1 LLHYPV
7 TLAESALLL
16 LVAAIAGALNSI
28 AGGGSFISFPTLV
41 FLGLPSVNA
50 NATNTLGLWPGTM
63 ASAGAYRK
71 AMNATMLKRLVPLI
85 IITLAGSLVGAH
97 LLLKTRVATFDRL
110 VPWLLLQ
117 GTVLFLFRAKI
128 TAGVAQR
135 RQQDG
140 PSRWQVMGVTV
151 AQAALGI
158 YIGYFGAG
166 VGIVML
172 PLLSLM
178 GIENIHAMSGVRTFM
193 VTCGNAAAIA
203 VFIFAHAVYWPQA
216 LLMMLGA
223 TAGGYAGAYFA
234 QKMEPKTVSY
244 LVVAIGAGMTAYFFW
259 KTYLRG

>member
-1 LLHYPV
+1 LLHYRV
-7 TLAESALLL
+7 TLAEIALLL

-28 AGGGSFISFPTLV
+28 AGGGSFVSFPALV

-71 AMNATMLKRLVPLI
+71 AMDGAMLRRLVPLI
-85 IITLAGSLVGAH
+85 IITLAGSLVGAR
-97 LLLKTRVATFDRL
+97 LLLKTHVTTFDRL
-110 VPWLLLQ
+110 VPWLLLL
-117 GTVLFLFRAKI
+117 GTVLFIFRARI
-128 TAGVAQR
+128 TGWVAQR
-135 RQQDG
+135 RQADG
-140 PSRWQVMGVTV
+140 PSRWQVMGVTL

-178 GIENIHAMSGVRTFM
+178 GIDNIHAMSGVRTFL
-193 VTCGNAAAIA
+193 VTCGNTVAIA

-223 TAGGYAGAYFA
+223 VAGGYAGAYFA
-234 QKMEPKTVSY
+234 QKMQPKTVGT
-244 LVVAIGAGMTAYFFW
+244 LVVTIGAATTAYFFW
-259 KTYLRG
+259 KAYLRV

>member
-1 LLHYPV
+1 V
-7 TLAESALLL
+7 TLAEIALLL

-28 AGGGSFISFPTLV
+28 AGGGSFVSFPTLV
-41 FLGLPSVNA
+41 FLGLPSVSA

-63 ASAGAYRK
+63 ASVGAYRK
-71 AMNATMLKRLVPLI
+71 AMNPAMLKSLVPLI
-85 IITLAGSLVGAH
+85 VITLAGSLVGAR
-97 LLLKTRVATFDRL
+97 LLLKTHVTTFDRL

-117 GTVLFLFRAKI
+117 GTVLFIFRARI
-128 TAGVAQR
+128 TGWAAQR

-140 PSRWQVMGVTV
+140 TSRWQVIGVTA

-178 GIENIHAMSGVRTFM
+178 GIENIHAMSGVRTFL
-193 VTCGNAAAIA
+193 VTCGNAVAIA
-203 VFIFAHAVYWPQA
+203 VFIFARAIYWPQA

-234 QKMEPKTVSY
+234 QKMQPKTVGY
-244 LVVAIGAGMTAYFFW
+244 LVIAIGAAMTVYFFW

>member
-1 LLHYPV
+1 LLHYRV
-7 TLAESALLL
+7 TLAEIALLL
-16 LVAAIAGALNSI
+16 SVAAIAGALNSI
-28 AGGGSFISFPTLV
+28 AGGGSFVSFPTLV

-63 ASAGAYRK
+63 VSAGAYRK
-71 AMNATMLKRLVPLI
+71 AMNGEMLKRLVPLI
-85 IITLAGSLVGAH
+85 IITLAGSLVGAR
-97 LLLKTRVATFDRL
+97 LLLKTHVTTFDRL

-117 GTVLFLFRAKI
+117 GTVLFIFRDRI
-128 TAGVAQR
+128 TGWVAHR
-135 RQQDG
+135 RQADG
-140 PSRWQVMGVTV
+140 PSRGQVMGVTL

-178 GIENIHAMSGVRTFM
+178 GIENIHAMSGVRTFL
-193 VTCGNAAAIA
+193 VTCGNAVAIA
-203 VFIFAHAVYWPQA
+203 VFIFAHAVYWPHA

-223 TAGGYAGAYFA
+223 AGGGYAGAYFA
-234 QKMEPKTVSY
+234 QRMQPKTVSY
-244 LVVAIGAGMTAYFFW
+244 LVIAIGAAMTAYFFW

>member
-1 LLHYPV
+1 MLHYRV
-7 TLAESALLL
+7 TLAEIALLL

-28 AGGGSFISFPTLV
+28 AGGGSFVSFPTLV
-41 FLGLPSVNA
+41 FLGLPSVSA

-71 AMNATMLKRLVPLI
+71 AMNGAMLKSLVPLI
-85 IITLAGSLVGAH
+85 VITLAGSWVGAR
-97 LLLKTRVATFDRL
+97 LLLKTHVTTFDRL

-117 GTVLFLFRAKI
+117 GTVLFIFRGKI
-128 TAGVAQR
+128 TGWAAQR

-140 PSRWQVMGVTV
+140 PSRWQVMGVTL

-178 GIENIHAMSGVRTFM
+178 GIENIHAMSGVRTFL
-193 VTCGNAAAIA
+193 VTCGNAVAIA
-203 VFIFAHAVYWPQA
+203 VFIYARAIYWPQA

-234 QKMEPKTVSY
+234 QKMQAKTVGY
-244 LVVAIGAGMTAYFFW
+244 LVITLGAAMTVYFFW
-259 KTYLRG
+259 KAYLRG